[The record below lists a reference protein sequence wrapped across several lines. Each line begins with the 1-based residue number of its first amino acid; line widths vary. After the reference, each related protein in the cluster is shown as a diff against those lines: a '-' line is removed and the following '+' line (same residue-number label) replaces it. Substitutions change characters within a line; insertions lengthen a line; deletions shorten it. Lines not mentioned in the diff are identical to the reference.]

1 MTLLMRRTMLLLVA
15 AGPALA
21 QAPAS
26 IGTATMLPDGT
37 VVLYL
42 VATGPGGA
50 HGHGT
55 LRYPPGNPDREMVL
69 RHLGGLTPGEGKPV
83 PPWPDPP
90 PRR

>member
-26 IGTATMLPDGT
+26 IGTATTLPDGT

-42 VATGPGGA
+42 VATGPGGV

-55 LRYPPGNPDREMVL
+55 LRL
-69 RHLGGLTPGEGKPV
+69 R
-83 PPWPDPP
+83 
-90 PRR
+90 